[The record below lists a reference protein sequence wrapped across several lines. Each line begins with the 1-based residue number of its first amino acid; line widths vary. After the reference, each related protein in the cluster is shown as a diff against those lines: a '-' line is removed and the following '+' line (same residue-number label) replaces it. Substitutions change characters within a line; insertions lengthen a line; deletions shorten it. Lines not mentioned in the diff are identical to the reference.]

1 MSEEVKHMMWKYL
14 MKYTIW
20 HYLIGIFGL
29 IIGAQICIFA
39 VLFPSIVGMRITI
52 LGAFLLLSAIL
63 FLFVKRE
70 ITYLIYTGM
79 FAILSVLQIFY
90 SMPHGPIWI
99 DFFGWF
105 IYLLCLGYL
114 IYKYFDFRK
123 IFAEKKVYAGRTYES
138 RYEEPYKTEK
148 EVKTEPAPY
157 YYRVL
162 GVSRNATQEE
172 IKSAYRRLTKIY
184 HPDVGTD
191 PDTEKKFKEI
201 QKAYQVLSDPDKRA
215 QYDRFEDSYSE

>member
-1 MSEEVKHMMWKYL
+1 MNVEKL
-14 MKYTIW
+14 KYTLW
-20 HYLIGIFGL
+20 LYLIGIFGL

-39 VLFPSIVGMRITI
+39 VLFPSIVGMRLTI

-123 IFAEKKVYAGRTYES
+123 IFAEKTDFEERTYEK
-138 RYEEPYKTEK
+138 RYEEPYKREK
-148 EVKTEPAPY
+148 EAKTEAVPY

-162 GVSRNATQEE
+162 GVSKNATPEE
-172 IKSAYRRLTKIY
+172 IKSAYRRLAKIY
-184 HPDVGTD
+184 HPDRGAD

-201 QKAYQVLSDPDKRA
+201 QKAYAVLSDSDKRA

>member
-14 MKYTIW
+14 MKYTTW
-20 HYLIGIFGL
+20 HYIIGIIGL
-29 IIGAQICIFA
+29 ILGAEMCILS
-39 VLFPSIVGMRITI
+39 VLLFPFMDVRLTI

-79 FAILSVLQIFY
+79 FAVK
-90 SMPHGPIWI
+90 GPIWI
-99 DFFGWF
+99 DFFGWC

-123 IFAEKKVYAGRTYES
+123 IFAKKKAYEEKTHER
-138 RYEEPYKTEK
+138 RYEEPYKNEK
-148 EVKTEPAPY
+148 EAKTETVPY

-184 HPDVGTD
+184 HPDLSAD

-201 QKAYQVLSDPDKRA
+201 QKAYAVLSDPDKRA